1 MLKEIKRLQRE
12 ERTEFVPQ
20 TKIVLKHSFSA
31 QVLEVKVKGERIS
44 WVSAHSLREEDN
56 SITSSDVE
64 PVQHTLGQYV
74 K

>member
-1 MLKEIKRLQRE
+1 MLKEVKRIQRA
-12 ERTEFVPQ
+12 ERTEFLPQ
-20 TKIVLKHSFSA
+20 TKIVLKHSFTT
-31 QVLEVKVKGERIS
+31 QVLEVEVKGERIS
-44 WVSAHSLREEDN
+44 RVSAHSLREEDN